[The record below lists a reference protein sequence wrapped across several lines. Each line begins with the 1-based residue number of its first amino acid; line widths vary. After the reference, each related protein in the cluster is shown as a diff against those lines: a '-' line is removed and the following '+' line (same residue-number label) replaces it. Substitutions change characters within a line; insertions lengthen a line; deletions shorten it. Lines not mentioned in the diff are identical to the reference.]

1 MEGYAGK
8 CYPNIKF
15 LETVEA
21 QEDNILSFN
30 QAQTLINKYGDE
42 LKGILGMT
50 SVATPAAAEAVQ
62 QNSLCGKVS
71 VVGLALP
78 NAMKPYVNNDCIKST
93 ILWSTVDLGYAA
105 VQVMRA
111 VADGT
116 LAPGATSFTAGRLGE
131 LQVVNQS
138 QVLLGAPHVFTK
150 ADINDFDF

>member
-1 MEGYAGK
+1 
-8 CYPNIKF
+8 
-15 LETVEA
+15 
-21 QEDNILSFN
+21 
-30 QAQTLINKYGDE
+30 
-42 LKGILGMT
+42 MT

-62 QNSLCGKVS
+62 QNNLCGKVA

-78 NAMKPYVNNDCIKST
+78 NAMKPYVNGDCVKST

-105 VQVMRA
+105 AHVMRA

-116 LAPGATSFTAGRLGE
+116 LKPGATEFEAGRLGK

-138 QVLLGAPHVFTK
+138 QILLGLPKVFTK